1 MNCAPRQ
8 TCASTRILFL
18 LLVGVAV
25 CLTRAAAAGATTSH
39 STLRIL
45 PTLTRIEQIRS
56 LSPAE
61 ANRGYPVRIKGV
73 ITYYGGKGWE
83 LFVED
88 QTGGI
93 YIDTAESVG
102 DIHAGDLV
110 EVAGFTSDGDFAPEI
125 VHPRVRVLGQ
135 GKMPRPQKMLLN
147 MVETGLEDS
156 QWVEA
161 RGIVHSVNL
170 EEDGGRVTLHLVSNE
185 GRFTA
190 QIPGVALAEVQN
202 LVDAEVR
209 LEGAWG
215 TLFNQKLQVQ
225 GVQIYVPSLEYV
237 HVEQAASDPFSLPV
251 LPINRILSFRPG
263 ALPGHR
269 VRVQGVVTF
278 QKLGQHLFI
287 QNQEGSLYVLTRQRT
302 QVNPGDLLDVVGF
315 PSEGSNTPVL
325 EHALFRRIGQGRE
338 PAPLRLSAA
347 EALAQ
352 NHDTELVRV
361 QGILEQQGTLDG
373 GHYLVMEDRGT
384 NFQAW
389 LPPEMGHW
397 PHLVDGSLLDVTGVC
412 SVTLGRDRSPIALW
426 ILLRTPKDLVVL
438 KQPSWWTS
446 KHSISVVALLV
457 VIALGAFLWVEELRR
472 RVRAQTAVIQHRNSA
487 LRRANRVLKS
497 LSECNQALVHAQDE
511 QQLLNEVCRIIVEVG
526 GYRLAWVGYALD
538 DPEKTV
544 QPVAWAGYEDGYIGS
559 LDLSWSDKGRG
570 SGPTGLAVRTG
581 TVQVV
586 RDFATDPRPR
596 EWREAAAQRG
606 YASHVSLPL
615 LAQGKA
621 LGVLAIYA
629 SVPDAFDEE
638 EIQHLKELASDL
650 AYGITALRTQAER
663 LHAEGALRESEER
676 FRTLFE
682 NATVGFYRTTPD
694 GRILLANPALV
705 RMLEYPSLEALTS
718 RNLEKEGCLVKPVRE
733 LFKRQLE
740 EKKEL
745 IGFEAEWKKYDG
757 SPITVR
763 ESARAI
769 FGPDGNV
776 LYYDGV
782 VEDVT
787 RRKEAE
793 RALLQA
799 KEAAEAA
806 SRAKSEFL
814 ANMSHEIRTPINGI
828 MGMTELLLD
837 TELNE
842 EQREYLGMVKSST
855 DSLMVVINDI
865 LDFSKIEAGKLTL
878 EAIEFNLR
886 GCVEETVKTLALRA
900 HQKKLE
906 LSCYLQP
913 DLPET
918 IEGDPGRLRQVLINL
933 LGNAIKFT
941 ESGEVALKVEPES
954 EGEDV
959 VVLHFAVRD
968 TGIGVPKEKQRTIFE
983 AFTQADSSSTRR
995 FGGTGLGLTISSQ
1008 LVQMMGGRV
1017 WLESEP
1023 GKGSI
1028 FHFTA
1033 RFGKVCRV
1041 PQRPTTDEKALQGLN
1056 ALVVDDNAINRRL
1069 LEGMLRACGLK
1080 VTAATSGEGALAAL
1094 EHAGAAGDPFAIV
1107 VVDAEMPG
1115 MDGFEV
1121 AEQIR
1126 SNPGL
1131 GQPMILMLSSMGQP
1145 GDAARCRELG
1155 VTAYLTKPLRQFEL
1169 KEALLSAVGS
1179 TSLKAVPVPLVT
1191 RHALRESRKN
1201 LKVLLAE
1208 DNAVNRALAARL
1220 LEKRGHTV
1228 VPVENGREALEAV
1241 EKQSYDLILMD
1252 VQMPEMDGFEATTA
1266 IRARESGTGRRI
1278 PIVAMTAHALKGDRE
1293 RCLAAGMDDY
1303 ISKPIRAQE
1312 LLDVILVVVG
1322 RQAGNNPDSREIGD
1336 AILLRE
1342 TKVLK

>member
-18 LLVGVAV
+18 LLAGVAV
-25 CLTRAAAAGATTSH
+25 CLTKAAAAGATTSH
-39 STLRIL
+39 STSRIL
-45 PTLTRIEQIRS
+45 PTLTRVEQIRS

-73 ITYYGGKGWE
+73 ITYYGGKGLE
-83 LFVED
+83 LFIQD

-102 DIHAGDLV
+102 DVHAGDLV

-125 VHPRVRVLGQ
+125 VHPRVRVLGK
-135 GKMPRPQKMLLN
+135 GDMPRPQKMLLST
-147 MVETGLEDS
+147 VDTGSQDS

-161 RGIVHSVNL
+161 SGIVRSVNL
-170 EEDGGRVTLHLVSNE
+170 EEDGNHVTLHLVSKD
-185 GRFTA
+185 GRFIA
-190 QIPGVALAEVQN
+190 HVPGAPLSAVQN
-202 LVDAEVR
+202 LVDAEVS

-215 TLFNQKLQVQ
+215 TVFNQKVQVE
-225 GVQIYVPSLEYV
+225 GVELYVPSLHYI
-237 HVEQAASDPFSLPV
+237 HVKQAASDPFSLPV
-251 LPINRILSFRPG
+251 LPINRVLGFRPG

-278 QKLGQHLFI
+278 QQLGEHLFI
-287 QNQEGSLYVLTRQRT
+287 QNQEGSLYVLSSQMTR
-302 QVNPGDLLDVVGF
+302 VNPGDLVDVVGF
-315 PSEGSNTPVL
+315 PSLGSNKPVL
-325 EHALFRRIGQGRE
+325 EHAIFRRIGRGQE
-338 PAPLRLSAA
+338 PAPLRVTAA
-347 EALAQ
+347 EALSQ
-352 NHDTELVRV
+352 NHDTELVQV
-361 QGILEQQGTLDG
+361 QGILQRQGSVNG
-373 GHYLVMEDRGT
+373 GHYLVLQNRGT
-384 NFQAW
+384 IFQAW
-389 LPPEMGHW
+389 FLSGIGYWPP
-397 PHLVDGSLLDVTGVC
+397 LVDGSLLEVTGVC
-412 SVTLGRDRSPIALW
+412 SVGLGRDRSPISLW

-457 VIALGAFLWVEELRR
+457 VIALGALLWVEELRR
-472 RVRAQTAVIQHRNSA
+472 RVRAQTAVIKHRNEA
-487 LRRANRVLKS
+487 LHRANRVLKS
-497 LSECNQALVHAQDE
+497 LSDCNQALVHAQDE
-511 QQLLNEVCRIIVEVG
+511 HQLLNDVCRIIVEVG
-526 GYRLAWVGYALD
+526 GYRLAWVGYALEN
-538 DPEKTV
+538 PEKTV
-544 QPVAWAGYEDGYIGS
+544 KPVAWAGYEDGYIS
-559 LDLSWSDKGRG
+559 LLNLSWGDKEQGRG
-570 SGPTGLAVRTG
+570 PVGMAIKTG
-581 TVQVV
+581 TAQVV
-586 RDFATDPRPR
+586 KDFEKDSRLVN
-596 EWREAAAQRG
+596 WREDGLRRG
-606 YASHVSLPL
+606 YASHISLPL

-621 LGVLAIYA
+621 LGALAIYA
-629 SVPDAFDEE
+629 SVADAFDEE
-638 EIQHLKELASDL
+638 EIQHLKELAGDL
-650 AYGITALRTQAER
+650 AYGITALRTRTERFRAED
-663 LHAEGALRESEER
+663 ALRESEAR

-705 RMLEYPSLEALTS
+705 KMLEYPSFEALAC
-718 RNLEKEGCLVKPVRE
+718 RNLEKESLNPSRD
-733 LFKRQLE
+733 LFKRRLE

-745 IGFEAEWKKYDG
+745 IGFETEWKRYDE
-757 SPITVR
+757 SLIAVR

-769 FGPDGNV
+769 FGPDDKV

-782 VEDVT
+782 VEDIT
-787 RRKEAE
+787 KRKEAE
-793 RALLQA
+793 RALLKA

-806 SRAKSEFL
+806 NRAKSEFL

-906 LSCYLQP
+906 LACHLEP
-913 DLPET
+913 NLPET

-941 ESGEVALKVEPES
+941 EKGEVALKVEPES
-954 EGEDV
+954 EGEDA

-968 TGIGVPKEKQRTIFE
+968 TGIGVPREKQKTIFE
-983 AFTQADSSSTRR
+983 AFTQADNSSTRR

-1033 RFGKVCRV
+1033 RFGKVRRV
-1041 PQRPTTDEKALQGLN
+1041 PQQPTPDEKALQGLN

-1094 EHAGAAGDPFAIV
+1094 EHAVAAGEPFTVV

-1115 MDGFEV
+1115 MDGFEA
-1121 AEQIR
+1121 AERILN
-1126 SNPGL
+1126 NPSL
-1131 GQPMILMLSSMGQP
+1131 GKPMIMMLSSMGQP

-1169 KEALLSAVGS
+1169 KEALLSAVSSNSRQG
-1179 TSLKAVPVPLVT
+1179 APVTLVT
-1191 RHALRESRKN
+1191 RHALRESRQN

-1228 VPVENGREALEAV
+1228 VPVGNGREALEAV

-1252 VQMPEMDGFEATTA
+1252 VQMPEMDGFEATAA
-1266 IRARESGTGRRI
+1266 IRALESGTGRRI

-1312 LLDVILVVVG
+1312 LLDVIQVVVG
-1322 RQAGNNPDSREIGD
+1322 RQGRNNLESREMED
-1336 AILLRE
+1336 AILPSE
-1342 TKVLK
+1342 PKVLNY

>member
-39 STLRIL
+39 STSRIL

-325 EHALFRRIGQGRE
+325 EHALFRRIGRGRE
-338 PAPLRLSAA
+338 AAPLRLRAA

-361 QGILEQQGTLDG
+361 QGILEQQGALDG

-426 ILLRTPKDLVVL
+426 ILLRTPKDLAIL

-446 KHSISVVALLV
+446 KHSISLVALLV
-457 VIALGAFLWVEELRR
+457 GIALGALLWVEELRR
-472 RVRAQTAVIQHRNSA
+472 RVRAQTAVIQHRNEA
-487 LRRANRVLKS
+487 LRRANRALS
-497 LSECNQALVHAQDE
+497 CLSECNQALVHAQDE
-511 QQLLNEVCRIIVEVG
+511 HQLLNEVCRIIVEVG

-906 LSCYLQP
+906 LSCHLQP

-918 IEGDPGRLRQVLINL
+918 IEGDPGRLRQILINL